1 MVLKHR
7 AQPTLKNKNTTFALI
22 LDLHLP
28 LDKYLFSINF
38 IAYINV
44 K

>member
-1 MVLKHR
+1 MLHKHR
-7 AQPTLKNKNTTFALI
+7 AQPTLKNKNTTFVLI
-22 LDLHLP
+22 LDLHLS

-38 IAYINV
+38 IAYIKV